1 MGRGL
6 TGARRLRDVER
17 VTPGVEPE
25 ALERF
30 DGALN
35 GRDLDQRGRL
45 RLFRWRPC
53 AAISG
58 FPLVASKRRSPR
70 RGDEEQQHRHAKRS
84 HARPKEQDT
93 SHADAPAPRAL
104 PGACVPPTVPLV
116 MALRSKDRRIDRLL
130 VAVGIGFAVRL
141 LCLVRDPLLHPD
153 GPAYLRL
160 AANLLHGDVVRV
172 LTGYYSPLY
181 PALVAGLGALG
192 LPLPLA
198 GRVAAGIAGLAML
211 PFLHGVV
218 RSLLGERAAGAA
230 VLVAALHPA
239 LVKASA
245 QILPESLAAT
255 LLLAWMAALLAARGA
270 RGLAAA
276 GALAGVAYLARP
288 EGALLLPLGVAAA
301 AGRRHRAGGLV
312 VYLGAGLL
320 VMAPVVVALH
330 ARSGRWELS
339 PREARIMRSTGLS
352 GEKTLLGAVRQE
364 PVAVLRR
371 IVAGA
376 GRQLADDA
384 KALGPLLWLPFAFGL
399 FGGPPRGEQAWPL
412 LVAGAFTAL
421 PLAINPSPRYAV
433 PLVPLLLPTTAAGLL
448 ALGARL
454 GRGAPLA
461 AAALGVG
468 LTAQALWLSHPFDRA
483 CWEEVRSL
491 LRTRYGADHALV
503 AVDGRF
509 AYGAGWEAVVPDT
522 TDPDDALAL
531 ARRTGTRLWMTR
543 PSWIRG
549 WHVPTQAKPAARPC
563 GGTFVLFELED
574 Q

>member
-1 MGRGL
+1 
-6 TGARRLRDVER
+6 
-17 VTPGVEPE
+17 
-25 ALERF
+25 
-30 DGALN
+30 
-35 GRDLDQRGRL
+35 
-45 RLFRWRPC
+45 
-53 AAISG
+53 
-58 FPLVASKRRSPR
+58 
-70 RGDEEQQHRHAKRS
+70 
-84 HARPKEQDT
+84 
-93 SHADAPAPRAL
+93 
-104 PGACVPPTVPLV
+104 
-116 MALRSKDRRIDRLL
+116 
-130 VAVGIGFAVRL
+130 
-141 LCLVRDPLLHPD
+141 
-153 GPAYLRL
+153 
-160 AANLLHGDVVRV
+160 
-172 LTGYYSPLY
+172 
-181 PALVAGLGALG
+181 
-192 LPLPLA
+192 
-198 GRVAAGIAGLAML
+198 
-211 PFLHGVV
+211 
-218 RSLLGERAAGAA
+218 
-230 VLVAALHPA
+230 
-239 LVKASA
+239 
-245 QILPESLAAT
+245 
-255 LLLAWMAALLAARGA
+255 MAALLAARGA

-412 LVAGAFTAL
+412 LVAGAFTVL
-421 PLAINPSPRYAV
+421 PLAINPSPRYFV
-433 PLVPLLLPTTAAGLL
+433 DRTVRRYGLQIMEQP
-448 ALGARL
+448 ADY
-454 GRGAPLA
+454 P
-461 AAALGVG
+461 GV
-468 LTAQALWLSHPFDRA
+468 TAQALWLSHPFDRA